1 MTVEDAGRSRR
12 RVLVGLAAAVAV
24 TGCGKRVMSEEAVA
38 VEVFVVPG
46 VFGATPD
53 LRRIAL
59 TYWGRDS
66 SAIGVCDLQAGSVEV
81 LHAGPKVGIGMPA
94 LSPDGETMA
103 FITQAWDPK
112 LAGLD
117 LLYLAPTRG
126 GDARRIGTRAHYAA
140 PSFSPDGG
148 RILVFAGDKGVLGSV
163 QLVEIDVASGAER
176 VVWSGAFEGGRKAAY
191 DPAGA
196 GYWVG
201 GMGPA
206 ASLEEATGWAT
217 LDYDT
222 KHGSPRIFRIL
233 REDEPARP
241 FAVNLGGRWS
251 LDGVAN
257 DHVVLGALALE
268 TGRRVALVNRQG
280 EVRLLWRS
288 PRGGDLPNGIAVS
301 ADAKRVLTV
310 RIQMDDAGNFL
321 DRYEIGVFETG
332 SGESGK
338 VLSQVLSSD
347 LRATN
352 HDVKL
357 A

>member
-1 MTVEDAGRSRR
+1 
-12 RVLVGLAAAVAV
+12 
-24 TGCGKRVMSEEAVA
+24 MSEEAAA
-38 VEVFVVPG
+38 VEIFSVPG
-46 VFGATPD
+46 DIGVTPD
-53 LRRIAL
+53 LRRVAL
-59 TYWGRDS
+59 TYWGGDF

-81 LHAGPKVGIGMPA
+81 LQANRKAGLGMPA
-94 LSPDGETMA
+94 LSPDGETIA
-103 FITQAWDPK
+103 FIAQPMDPK
-112 LAGLD
+112 RAGLD
-117 LLYLAPTRG
+117 SLYLAPVRG
-126 GDARRIGTRAHYAA
+126 GDARRIGARAHYAA

-148 RILVFAGDKGVLGSV
+148 RILVFAGDKGVQGSV
-163 QLVEIDVASGAER
+163 QLVEIDLASGAER
-176 VVWSGAFEGGRKAAY
+176 VVWSGAFEGGHKAAY
-191 DPAGA
+191 DPTGA

-222 KHGSPRIFRIL
+222 KNGSPRIFRIL

-241 FAVNLGGRWS
+241 FAVNLGGRWA

-257 DHVVLGALALE
+257 DQVVLGALALE

-288 PRGGDLPNGIAVS
+288 PRGGELPDGAAVS
-301 ADAKRVLTV
+301 ADAKRIVTV
-310 RIQMDDAGNFL
+310 RIPTDDAFNYS
-321 DRYEIGVFETG
+321 DRYEITVFETG
-332 SGESGK
+332 SGESGRI
-338 VLSQVLSSD
+338 LSRVLSSD

-352 HDVKL
+352 HDLRL

>member
-12 RVLVGLAAAVAV
+12 QVLVGLAAAVSV
-24 TGCGKRVMSEEAVA
+24 SGCGRRAMSDDAVA
-38 VEVFVVPG
+38 VEILVVPG

-59 TYWGRDS
+59 TYWGGDS

-81 LHAGPKVGIGMPA
+81 LQAGRKAALGQPA
-94 LSPDGETMA
+94 LSPDGETIA
-103 FITQAWDPK
+103 FIGQPWDPK
-112 LAGLD
+112 LAGLN

-126 GDARRIGTRAHYAA
+126 GNARRIGARAKYAA

-148 RILVFAGDKGVLGSV
+148 RILVFAGDKALGPV
-163 QLVEIDVASGAER
+163 QLVEIDLASGAER
-176 VVWSGAFEGGRKAAY
+176 VVWSGAFEGGHKALY
-191 DPAGA
+191 DPTGA

-206 ASLEEATGWAT
+206 ASLEEATSWAT
-217 LDYDT
+217 VDYDT
-222 KHGSPRIFRIL
+222 KNGSPRIFRIL

-241 FAVNLGGRWS
+241 FAVNLGGDWA
-251 LDGVAN
+251 LKGLTN
-257 DHVVLGALALE
+257 NEVVLGALALE
-268 TGRRVALVNRQG
+268 TGRRAALVNRQG

-288 PRGGDLPNGIAVS
+288 PRGGELPDGNAVS
-301 ADAKRVLTV
+301 ADAKRIVTV
-310 RIQMDDAGNFL
+310 YIPTDDAGNFL
-321 DRYEIGVFETG
+321 DRYEIVVFETG
-332 SGESGK
+332 SGENGK
-338 VLSQVLSSD
+338 VLSKVLSSD

-352 HDVKL
+352 HDLKL

>member
-1 MTVEDAGRSRR
+1 
-12 RVLVGLAAAVAV
+12 
-24 TGCGKRVMSEEAVA
+24 MSEEAAA
-38 VEVFVVPG
+38 VEIFVVPG
-46 VFGATPD
+46 DIGATPD
-53 LRRIAL
+53 LRRVAL

-81 LHAGPKVGIGMPA
+81 LRAGRQAGLGEPA
-94 LSPDGETMA
+94 LSPDGETIA
-103 FITQAWDPK
+103 FIAQPMDPK

-126 GDARRIGTRAHYAA
+126 GDARRIGARAKYAA

-148 RILVFAGDKGVLGSV
+148 RILVFAGDKALGPV
-163 QLVEIDVASGAER
+163 QLVEIDLASGAER
-176 VVWSGAFEGGRKAAY
+176 VVWSGAFEGGHKAAY
-191 DPAGA
+191 DPTGA

-222 KHGSPRIFRIL
+222 KNGSPRIFRIL

-241 FAVNLGGRWS
+241 FAVNLGGRWA

-257 DHVVLGALALE
+257 DQVVLGSLALE
-268 TGRRVALVNRQG
+268 TGSRAALMNRQG
-280 EVRLLWRS
+280 EARLLWRS
-288 PRGGDLPNGIAVS
+288 PRGGELPDGWAVS

-310 RIQMDDAGNFL
+310 RLHKDDAGNFL
-321 DRYEIGVFETG
+321 DRYDIVVFETG
-332 SGESGK
+332 SGESGRI
-338 VLSQVLSSD
+338 LSRVLSSD
-347 LRATN
+347 LRATY
-352 HDVKL
+352 HDLRL

>member
-1 MTVEDAGRSRR
+1 M
-12 RVLVGLAAAVAV
+12 AAAVSVSA
-24 TGCGKRVMSEEAVA
+24 CGRRAISEEEGV
-38 VEVFVVPG
+38 VEIFVVPG

-53 LRRIAL
+53 LRRVAL

-81 LHAGPKVGIGMPA
+81 LRAGRQAGLGMPA

-103 FITQAWDPK
+103 FIAQPMDPK

-117 LLYLAPTRG
+117 SLYLSPTRG
-126 GDARRIGTRAHYAA
+126 GDARRIGARAYYAA

-148 RILVFAGDKGVLGSV
+148 RILVFAGDKALGSV
-163 QLVEIDVASGAER
+163 QLVEIDLASGAER
-176 VVWSGAFEGGRKAAY
+176 VVWSGAFWGAHKAAY
-191 DPAGA
+191 DPTGA

-206 ASLEEATGWAT
+206 ASLEEATGWNM
-217 LDYDT
+217 LDYDS
-222 KHGSPRIFRIL
+222 KHGTPRIFRIL
-233 REDEPARP
+233 SEDEPARP
-241 FAVNLGGRWS
+241 YTVNLSGDWA
-251 LDGVAN
+251 LEGVTN
-257 DHVVLGALALE
+257 DEVVLGALALE

-280 EVRLLWRS
+280 EARLLWRS
-288 PRGGDLPNGIAVS
+288 PRGGELPDGAAVS
-301 ADAKRVLTV
+301 ADAKRIVTV
-310 RIQMDDAGNFL
+310 RIPTDESFNYT

-338 VLSQVLSSD
+338 VLSKVLSSD

-352 HDVKL
+352 HDLRLV
-357 A
+357 

>member
-1 MTVEDAGRSRR
+1 
-12 RVLVGLAAAVAV
+12 
-24 TGCGKRVMSEEAVA
+24 MSDEQDSVYI
-38 VEVFVVPG
+38 FTVPG
-46 VFGATPD
+46 EIGVTPD
-53 LRRIAL
+53 LGRVAL
-59 TYWGRDS
+59 TNWGGDF

-81 LHAGPKVGIGMPA
+81 LQASRKAGLRMPA
-94 LSPDGETMA
+94 LSPDGETIA
-103 FITQAWDPK
+103 FTAQPMDPRLDG
-112 LAGLD
+112 LASLC
-117 LLYLAPTRG
+117 LAPARG
-126 GDARRIGTRAHYAA
+126 GEARRIGGRANYRA

-148 RILVFAGDKGVLGSV
+148 SILVFAGDKAGGAV
-163 QLVEIDVASGAER
+163 QLVEIDLASGAER
-176 VVWSGAFEGGRKAAY
+176 VVWSGAFEGAHKAVY

-222 KHGSPRIFRIL
+222 KHGTPRIFRIL
-233 REDEPARP
+233 RADELARP
-241 FAVNLGGRWS
+241 FAVNLGGDWA
-251 LDGVAN
+251 LGGVTN
-257 DHVVLGALALE
+257 NEVVLNALALE

-288 PRGGDLPNGIAVS
+288 PRGGELPDGAAVS
-301 ADAKRVLTV
+301 ADANRIVTV
-310 RIQMDDAGNFL
+310 RIPTDAAFNYT
-321 DRYEIGVFETG
+321 DRYEITVFETG

-347 LRATN
+347 LRATH
-352 HDVKL
+352 HDVRL

>member
-1 MTVEDAGRSRR
+1 MTVEDVRRSRR
-12 RVLVGLAAAVAV
+12 RVLVGMAAAVAV
-24 TGCGKRVMSEEAVA
+24 SGCGKRVMSEEAAA

-46 VFGATPD
+46 RFGATPD

-81 LHAGPKVGIGMPA
+81 LYAGPKVGIGMPA
-94 LSPDGETMA
+94 LSPDGETTA
-103 FITQAWDPK
+103 FITQPWDPK
-112 LAGLD
+112 LSGLD

-126 GDARRIGTRAHYAA
+126 GDTRRIGARAYYAA
-140 PSFSPDGG
+140 PSFSPDGS
-148 RILVFAGDKGVLGSV
+148 RVLVFAGDKALGAV
-163 QLVEIDVASGAER
+163 QLVEIDLASGAER
-176 VVWSGAFEGGRKAAY
+176 VVWSGAFGGAHKAVY
-191 DPAGA
+191 DPTGA

-222 KHGSPRIFRIL
+222 KNGSPRIFRIL

-241 FAVNLGGRWS
+241 FAVNLGGDWA
-251 LDGVAN
+251 LGGVTN
-257 DHVVLGALALE
+257 NEVVLGALALE
-268 TGRRVALVNRQG
+268 TGRRAALVNRQG
-280 EVRLLWRS
+280 EVRLLWHS
-288 PRGGDLPNGIAVS
+288 PRGGELPDGAAVS
-301 ADAKRVLTV
+301 ADANRIVTV
-310 RIQMDDAGNFL
+310 RIPTDAAFNYT
-321 DRYEIGVFETG
+321 DRYEITVFETG

-347 LRATN
+347 LRATH
-352 HDVKL
+352 HDVRL

>member
-1 MTVEDAGRSRR
+1 MSDE
-12 RVLVGLAAAVAV
+12 AAAV
-24 TGCGKRVMSEEAVA
+24 EI
-38 VEVFVVPG
+38 FVVPG
-46 VFGATPD
+46 DIGATPD
-53 LRRIAL
+53 LRRVAL

-81 LHAGPKVGIGMPA
+81 LRAGRQAGLGEPA
-94 LSPDGETMA
+94 LSPDGETIA
-103 FITQAWDPK
+103 FIAQPMDPK

-126 GDARRIGTRAHYAA
+126 GDARRIGARAKYAA

-148 RILVFAGDKGVLGSV
+148 RILVFAGDKALGPV
-163 QLVEIDVASGAER
+163 QLVEIDLASGAER
-176 VVWSGAFEGGRKAAY
+176 VVWSGAFEGGHKAAY
-191 DPAGA
+191 DPTGA

-222 KHGSPRIFRIL
+222 KNGSPRIFRIL

-241 FAVNLGGRWS
+241 FAVNLGGRWA

-257 DHVVLGALALE
+257 DQVVLGSLALE
-268 TGRRVALVNRQG
+268 TGSRAALMNRQG
-280 EVRLLWRS
+280 EARLLWRS
-288 PRGGDLPNGIAVS
+288 PRSGELPDGWAVS

-310 RIQMDDAGNFL
+310 RIHKDDAGRFL
-321 DRYEIGVFETG
+321 DRYDIVVFETG
-332 SGESGK
+332 SGESGRI
-338 VLSQVLSSD
+338 LSRVLSSD
-347 LRATN
+347 LRATY
-352 HDVKL
+352 HDLRL

>member
-1 MTVEDAGRSRR
+1 MTVEKAGRSRR

-24 TGCGKRVMSEEAVA
+24 SACGRRAMSDEEDYVSIVWA
-38 VEVFVVPG
+38 PG
-46 VFGATPD
+46 DIGVTPD
-53 LRRIAL
+53 LRRVAL
-59 TYWGRDS
+59 TYWGREF

-81 LHAGPKVGIGMPA
+81 LQAGRKAGLGMPA
-94 LSPDGETMA
+94 LSPDGETIA
-103 FITQAWDPK
+103 FTAQPMDPK
-112 LAGLD
+112 LNGLTS
-117 LLYLAPTRG
+117 LYLAPTRG
-126 GDARRIGTRAHYAA
+126 GEARRIGARAKYEA

-148 RILVFAGDKGVLGSV
+148 RILVFAGGKALGSV

-176 VVWSGAFEGGRKAAY
+176 VVWSGAFGGAHKAAY
-191 DPAGA
+191 DPTGT

-206 ASLEEATGWAT
+206 ASLEEATGWTT

-222 KHGSPRIFRIL
+222 KNGSPRIFRIL

-241 FAVNLGGRWS
+241 FAVNLGGGWGLS
-251 LDGVAN
+251 GVT
-257 DHVVLGALALE
+257 DDEVVLSTVALE
-268 TGRRVALVNRQG
+268 TGSRAALVNRQG
-280 EVRLLWRS
+280 EARLLWRS
-288 PRGGDLPNGIAVS
+288 PRGGELPDGIAVS

-310 RIQMDDAGNFL
+310 RIQKDDAGNFL
-321 DRYEIGVFETG
+321 DRYEIAVFETG

-352 HDVKL
+352 HDLRL

>member
-1 MTVEDAGRSRR
+1 MSDG
-12 RVLVGLAAAVAV
+12 AVA
-24 TGCGKRVMSEEAVA
+24 A
-38 VEVFVVPG
+38 EVFVVPG

-53 LRRIAL
+53 LRRVAL
-59 TYWGRDS
+59 TYWGGDS

-103 FITQAWDPK
+103 FITQPWDPE

-117 LLYLAPTRG
+117 LLYLAPIRG
-126 GDARRIGTRAHYAA
+126 GEARRIGARAYYAA

-148 RILVFAGDKGVLGSV
+148 RILAFAGDKANGPVH
-163 QLVEIDVASGAER
+163 LVEIELASGAER
-176 VVWSGAFEGGRKAAY
+176 VVWSGAFRGGYKAAY

-206 ASLEEATGWAT
+206 ASLEEATSWTT

-222 KHGSPRIFRIL
+222 KHGAPRIFRIL
-233 REDEPARP
+233 SENEAARP
-241 FAVNLGGRWS
+241 FAVNLGGDWA
-251 LDGVAN
+251 LDGVTN
-257 DHVVLGALALE
+257 DQVVIDALALE

-288 PRGGDLPNGIAVS
+288 PRDGESPDGAAVS
-301 ADAKRVLTV
+301 ADAKRVLSV
-310 RIQMDDAGNFL
+310 CMPMDDAFNQIYK
-321 DRYEIGVFETG
+321 YEITVFETR

-338 VLSQVLSSD
+338 VLSKVLSYD
-347 LRATN
+347 LRATH
-352 HDVKL
+352 HDLRLV
-357 A
+357 